1 ITSPHNSQHN
11 SADST
16 RVATRTSN
24 DPIALSDGSASSPE
38 PDQDDGA
45 DLAHDP
51 DVSCDDSRTS
61 RRKLLHSQVYGS
73 DDEDDDE
80 SHPPSPQALGR
91 AVRAVRDVPVPRGK
105 SQCTRATRRSLY
117 DAVDGAESSAPTKKY
132 KRRTRR
138 APASPKS
145 HRKSKKHK
153 KSKMHKK
160 HLPRPLPLVR
170 IWARH
175 RFPCQHLPPPRICLH
190 RVRPHRARP

>member
-11 SADST
+11 SADSA

-80 SHPPSPQALGR
+80 SPPPSPQALGR
-91 AVRAVRDVPVPRGK
+91 VVRDVPVPRGK
-105 SQCTRATRRSLY
+105 SQCIRAPRRSLY
-117 DAVDGAESSAPTKKY
+117 DSVDGAESTAPARKY
-132 KRRTRR
+132 KRHT
-138 APASPKS
+138 PSSGKSEESPE
-145 HRKSKKHK
+145 
-153 KSKMHKK
+153 
-160 HLPRPLPLVR
+160 VEETQEVEE
-170 IWARH
+170 A
-175 RFPCQHLPPPRICLH
+175 
-190 RVRPHRARP
+190 